1 MQNPAVDTLINGL
14 VHANTQADMLRYAH
28 ALDRVL
34 QWNYYWIPNYYPP
47 GTSTVWWNRFG
58 MPNVQASN
66 DEAIESWWEIST
78 TPLTNQQMTAERITP
93 WQTRRAALMWAYILR
108 RLLLIIPTLVI
119 ILLVNF
125 VIVQA
130 APGGP
135 VEQAIAH
142 LQGIGGASVGGGS
155 SEAMSGS
162 SRASRGL
169 DPQLIKDIEKQ
180 YGFDKPAHERLW
192 LMLKSYAQLDFG
204 KSFFRGATVTDLIL
218 EKMPVTISLGLW
230 ATLITYLV
238 SIPLGIRKAVH
249 HGSHFDVW
257 SSTAI
262 IIGYAMPA
270 FLFAMFLIVVFAGGT
285 SLNWFPVRGLVSD
298 NFESL
303 STLGKI
309 ADYFWHLVLPVTAL
323 VIGGFAT
330 LTILTK
336 NSFLNEITRQ
346 YVVTARAKGLSER
359 RVLYGHVFRNAMLL
373 VVSGIPQAF
382 ISVFFAGSLL
392 IEVIFSLDGLGRMS
406 YEAAVSRDYPVVFGS
421 LFIFTLFGLLIKL
434 VGDLCYTLVDPR
446 IDFAA
451 RNA

>member
-1 MQNPAVDTLINGL
+1 M
-14 VHANTQADMLRYAH
+14 
-28 ALDRVL
+28 
-34 QWNYYWIPNYYPP
+34 
-47 GTSTVWWNRFG
+47 F
-58 MPNVQASN
+58 
-66 DEAIESWWEIST
+66 
-78 TPLTNQQMTAERITP
+78 
-93 WQTRRAALMWAYILR
+93 AYIVR

-135 VEQAIAH
+135 VEQAIAR
-142 LQGIGGASVGGGS
+142 LQGIGGGAIGGS
-155 SEAMSGS
+155 AGEGLSSG

-169 DPQLIKDIEKQ
+169 DPKLIKDIEKQ
-180 YGFDKPAHERLW
+180 YGFDKPAPERLW

-204 KSFFRGATVTDLIL
+204 NSFFRGATVTDLIL

-238 SIPLGIRKAVH
+238 SIPLGIRKAVR
-249 HGSHFDVW
+249 HGSSFDVW

-262 IIGYAMPA
+262 VIGYAMPA

-285 SLNWFPVRGLVSD
+285 SLNWFPVRGLVSE
-298 NFESL
+298 NFDEL
-303 STLGKI
+303 STVGKV

-373 VVSGIPQAF
+373 VISGIPQAF

-434 VGDLCYTLVDPR
+434 IGDLCYTLVDPR